1 MQLAFDALLKGFRTG
16 FREQPVA
23 GAIKIGT
30 TLGIVA
36 GLMICLAL
44 ALS

>member
-1 MQLAFDALLKGFRTG
+1 MSLAFDALLQGFRTG
-16 FREQPVA
+16 FGKQPLA

-30 TLGIVA
+30 TLGIGA

>member
-1 MQLAFDALLKGFRTG
+1 MSLAFDALLKGFRTG

-23 GAIKIGT
+23 GAIRVGT
-30 TLGIVA
+30 TLGIAA
-36 GLMICLAL
+36 GLMLCLAL